1 MIDCIPLFQSLD
13 RDTLGYLENVAVSK
27 TYPKNTVLFSR
38 GDETNALYIIETG
51 KVKSLLMDED
61 GREMILNIHGPGECF
76 GEIALI
82 DGQPRS
88 ATMMTK
94 ETTRVVLIYKK
105 DFLAVLERS
114 RDFAM
119 NLMNLLIERLRR
131 ATDKIES
138 LAFQDVYGRV
148 VNILLQLSEDAD
160 GRKIVREPLTHQEIA
175 NMVGSSREMVSK
187 IIKEMTVGGYLS
199 IEKKSITINKQLP
212 LSF

>member
-1 MIDCIPLFQSLD
+1 MVEKIPIFASLD
-13 RDTLGYLENVAVSK
+13 KDTLDYLKNVAVSK
-27 TYPKNTVLFSR
+27 TYPKNTVLFTK
-38 GDETNALYIIETG
+38 GDETNALYIIEKG
-51 KVKSLLMDED
+51 KVKSLLMDEE
-61 GREMILNIHGPGECF
+61 GREMTLNIHGPGECF

-94 ETTRVVLIYKK
+94 EATRVVLIYKK
-105 DFLAVLERS
+105 DFLYVLQS
-114 RDFAM
+114 NQNFTM

-148 VNILLQLSEDAD
+148 VNVLLQMSITEGDK
-160 GRKIVREPLTHQEIA
+160 RIVKEALTHQEIS
-175 NMVGSSREMVSK
+175 NMVGASREMVSK
-187 IIKEMTVGGYLS
+187 IIKELSVGGYLS
-199 IEKKSITINKQLP
+199 TEKKSITIHKPLP